1 MTIWCTCTECRVTKA
16 TNTHSQYVMKGKAV
30 PLQAQKDPEGSSKL
44 RFPDFVTSQDGGRMS
59 ALRTGRL
66 YPQEMLLVL
75 ISVRG
80 WVDPRAIVR
89 SEGFYV
95 KEKSTDR
102 QLGSTFRFVA
112 QHLNHCATAVPPQ
125 CAILIACSLQDWLHI
140 RASVLRLCVHCVS
153 SFLLPARFF
162 CCVRMWRLFFPKTH
176 THLKRSFFSYK
187 PSIPASHSPC
197 KTF

>member
-1 MTIWCTCTECRVTKA
+1 VI
-16 TNTHSQYVMKGKAV
+16 
-30 PLQAQKDPEGSSKL
+30 
-44 RFPDFVTSQDGGRMS
+44 SQDGGRLS

-95 KEKSTDR
+95 KEKSTDP

-125 CAILIACSLQDWLHI
+125 CAILIACSLQDWLHE

-153 SFLLPARFF
+153 SFLLPARFV

-176 THLKRSFFSYK
+176 THLKRKVLLLWAQYSRVTFSMQDVLQRRVAYFCSSFSTLDIW
-187 PSIPASHSPC
+187 PQVMCGRHSSTNWGTQLPKLLEHC
-197 KTF
+197 NFAT